1 MERLAVRL
9 QEDAERKM
17 KLAAQFTGYA
27 IYGLVALMIIFFIFR
42 IASAYLGAVG
52 AAAGGM

>member
-1 MERLAVRL
+1 MQALRE
-9 QEDAERKM
+9 EAERKL
-17 KLAAQFTGYA
+17 KLPAQFTGYA
-27 IYGLVALMIIFFIFR
+27 IYGAVALMIIFFIFR